1 MKMKPNPE
9 TPRRSAFTLVEMVG
23 VLAVIAVLSS
33 FLVPKIFSAI
43 NESRLNNA
51 VASLNSAK
59 SASTVYFGKY
69 GRFGTLAGKI
79 ETNALVINWDT
90 EVLMPEGLLEK
101 PFGPR
106 LSETAYIQI
115 IDAVS
120 KDTDAA
126 FNNCAYNLDLKTT
139 VNKNDSYGYKVIEAI
154 FKDMSKEDAW
164 ELSYRIDGDVG
175 TLEDKGGN
183 EDLVGRVKYKIEGS
197 LGDVRV
203 YLAHK

>member
-1 MKMKPNPE
+1 MKHPNPS
-9 TPRRSAFTLVEMVG
+9 PSRQGFTLVEMVG

-43 NESRLNNA
+43 NESRVNNA

-59 SASTVYFGKY
+59 SASITFFGKY
-69 GRFGTLAGKI
+69 GRFGTLGGKI
-79 ETNALVINWDT
+79 ETNGLVVNWDT

-120 KDTDAA
+120 KDTDPTHL
-126 FNNCAYNLDLKTT
+126 NSAYNLDNKPL
-139 VNKNDSYGYKVIEAI
+139 VNKNDAYGYKVIEAI
-154 FKDMSKEDAW
+154 FKDITKEDAW
-164 ELSYRIDGDVG
+164 ELSYRIDGDTG
-175 TLEDKGGN
+175 TLDDKSAN
-183 EDLVGRVKYKIEGS
+183 EDLTGRVKYKIEGS
-197 LGDVRV
+197 LGDVRI

>member
-1 MKMKPNPE
+1 MNMQKD
-9 TPRRSAFTLVEMVG
+9 TAGSRRSAFTLVEMVG

-51 VASLNSAK
+51 VASINSCK
-59 SASTVYFGKY
+59 SAATVYFGKY

-90 EVLMPEGLLEK
+90 EVLMPEALLDK

-106 LSETAYIQI
+106 LAETAYIQI
-115 IDAVS
+115 IDGVS

-139 VNKNDSYGYKVIEAI
+139 INKNDAYGYKVIEAI
-154 FKDMSKEDAW
+154 FKNITKEDAW

-175 TLEDKGGN
+175 TLEDKAGN

-197 LGDVRV
+197 IGDVRI